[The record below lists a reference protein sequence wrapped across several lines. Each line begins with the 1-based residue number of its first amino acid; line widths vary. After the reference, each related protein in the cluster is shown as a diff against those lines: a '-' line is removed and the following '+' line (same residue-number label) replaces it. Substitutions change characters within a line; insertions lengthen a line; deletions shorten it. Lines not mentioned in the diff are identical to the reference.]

1 MKLAWQLVIVAPF
14 KVCVQRRNLNG
25 FPSSPLGLVLYL
37 PKRNPHSSGEAK
49 AFTTRF
55 FTFMGMYRKV
65 HLLHSSGGHLH
76 LKYGMQFASPSVR
89 RHYQVFISGR

>member
-1 MKLAWQLVIVAPF
+1 MVF
-14 KVCVQRRNLNG
+14 R
-25 FPSSPLGLVLYL
+25 PLPVGWYL

-65 HLLHSSGGHLH
+65 HLLHSSGGGHLH
-76 LKYGMQFASPSVR
+76 LKYGMQFASP
-89 RHYQVFISGR
+89 Q